1 MRNFKI
7 VLFVMAAILFV
18 GLVISCQKEG
28 NEPIAS
34 DNEVAFA
41 INISNLKSSSMLKN
55 AIDYNLAD
63 ADKIVLTI
71 QNSDGSAT
79 KYTDSEVKI
88 QQMNGYYY
96 TQKIVL
102 KTGNYKLTSFLI
114 LNANDSTI
122 FAAPITG
129 SQEAQNVSSPSPI
142 AFSVTKNIST
152 PINVEVLSTENK
164 KPEDFGLNHFSIIE
178 VKTYGFMIGVA
189 EFETDKML
197 SAKLTVSNGTYSFIQ
212 NLDTI
217 TNNVVTVKDSLSSYT
232 LKIEKSGYK
241 TYTHTYS
248 LDSMKLFEN
257 KIGNLPLLIELEKEG
272 ELTKTLNFINWG
284 AISKWNPEGGYSDY
298 YTFDLRGPGADEARV
313 LFRYDLSSIPS
324 SAVIINVKLK
334 VFSWYNYGIGTASIH
349 SIIQTNWNN
358 QASWNKYDGSNLWN
372 NAGGDYNPI
381 PIDQIAISSPSIT
394 YDVCN
399 EWNITNEVQNI
410 ISSHGNKINLIMIS
424 TLRMYIYLTEEP
436 RAIIEVTYKNSN

>member
-1 MRNFKI
+1 MRNFR
-7 VLFVMAAILFV
+7 VVSFVMAVILFLR
-18 GLVISCQKEG
+18 LVISCQKDS

-34 DNEVAFA
+34 DYEVAFA
-41 INISNLKSSSMLKN
+41 INTSNLKSFYLLKN
-55 AIDYNLAD
+55 AMDYNLVD
-63 ADKIVLTI
+63 ADKIILTI

-122 FAAPITG
+122 FAAPIAG
-129 SQEAQNVSSPSPI
+129 SQEAQNVSSPLPI

-189 EFETDKML
+189 EFETDKLL
-197 SAKLTVSNGTYSFIQ
+197 SAKLTVTSGTYSFIQ

-257 KIGNLPLLIELEKEG
+257 KTGNLPLLIELEKEG

-284 AISKWNPEGGYSDY
+284 AISKWNPGIGYSDY
-298 YTFDLRGPGADEARV
+298 YTFDLRGPGVDEARV
-313 LFRYDLSSIPS
+313 LFRYDLSSITS
-324 SAVIINVKLK
+324 SAVITNVKLK
-334 VFSWYNYGIGTASIH
+334 VYSWYNYGIGTASIH

-358 QASWNKYDGSNLWN
+358 QASWNKYDGSNFWN

-381 PIDQIAISSPSIT
+381 PIDQIAISSPGIT
-394 YDVCN
+394 YNVCN

-410 ISSHGNKINLIMIS
+410 ISTHGNKINLILIS